1 MGIVAKHTV
10 KKERVEPKKKDPT
23 VINNFAEW
31 QANRNKQQEVVIE
44 TAPVVQQEV
53 VIETPVVED
62 TKIDYKRQPSS
73 KWLSIKESDYVSH
86 LIK

>member
-1 MGIVAKHTV
+1 MGIVAKNIV
-10 KKERVEPKKKDPT
+10 KKERVEQKQPT

-31 QANRNKQQEVVIE
+31 RTNLAKQQEAVIE
-44 TAPVVQQEV
+44 K
-53 VIETPVVED
+53 PVVED
-62 TKIDYKRQPSS
+62 TNLDNKRQPSS

>member
-1 MGIVAKHTV
+1 MGIVAKQIV

-44 TAPVVQQEV
+44 APVVK
-53 VIETPVVED
+53 D
-62 TKIDYKRQPSS
+62 MKIDDKRQPSS

>member
-1 MGIVAKHTV
+1 MGIVAKNIV

-31 QANRNKQQEVVIE
+31 QANRNKQQEAVIE
-44 TAPVVQQEV
+44 A
-53 VIETPVVED
+53 PVVED
-62 TKIDYKRQPSS
+62 TKMDDKRQPSS

>member
-1 MGIVAKHTV
+1 MGIVAKNIV
-10 KKERVEPKKKDPT
+10 KKEKVEQKQPI

-31 QANRNKQQEVVIE
+31 RANQVKQQEVVIE
-44 TAPVVQQEV
+44 TAPVIQQEV
-53 VIETPVVED
+53 VIEKPVVED
-62 TKIDYKRQPSS
+62 TKIDDKRQPSS

>member
-1 MGIVAKHTV
+1 MGIVAKNIV
-10 KKERVEPKKKDPT
+10 KKERVEQKQPI

-31 QANRNKQQEVVIE
+31 RSNLVKQQEAVIE
-44 TAPVVQQEV
+44 K
-53 VIETPVVED
+53 PVVED
-62 TKIDYKRQPSS
+62 TILNNKRQPSS

>member
-1 MGIVAKHTV
+1 MGIVAKNIV
-10 KKERVEPKKKDPT
+10 KKEKVEQKQPI
-23 VINNFAEW
+23 VVNNFAEW
-31 QANRNKQQEVVIE
+31 RANQAKQQEVVIE
-44 TAPVVQQEV
+44 TAPVIQQEAV
-53 VIETPVVED
+53 VIEAPVVED

>member
-1 MGIVAKHTV
+1 MGIVAKNIV
-10 KKERVEPKKKDPT
+10 KKERVEQKQPT
-23 VINNFAEW
+23 VINNFGEW

-44 TAPVVQQEV
+44 K
-53 VIETPVVED
+53 PVVED
-62 TKIDYKRQPSS
+62 TKIDNKRQPSS

>member
-1 MGIVAKHTV
+1 MGIVAKNIV
-10 KKERVEPKKKDPT
+10 KKERVEQKQPI

-31 QANRNKQQEVVIE
+31 RSNLVKQQEAVIGK
-44 TAPVVQQEV
+44 
-53 VIETPVVED
+53 PVVED
-62 TKIDYKRQPSS
+62 TNLDNKRQPSS

>member
-1 MGIVAKHTV
+1 MGIVAKNIV
-10 KKERVEPKKKDPT
+10 KKDKVEQKQPT

-31 QANRNKQQEVVIE
+31 RANLVKQQEVVIE
-44 TAPVVQQEV
+44 K
-53 VIETPVVED
+53 PVVED
-62 TKIDYKRQPSS
+62 TKMENKRQPSS